1 MRETSSNGHTL
12 TYPDAWAFMFSPIPV
27 IYKYTGT
34 DTAPDSVTVRVTSS
48 DTGRAFSETRQ
59 VGPSSSARFDIS
71 RICQELAPELDTLA
85 DGLKSPDALD
95 GGAFNLSA
103 AFSLTVVARTG
114 GKSLAVIMAVPF
126 YARYGACDPGEN
138 WRNYGVKRRVNV
150 TYYVNF
156 PQTVTVYAGST
167 GQAAILSKD
176 GRETYEFGSCPNCA
190 EIYPAKVFAAK
201 GLDDYAEDLK
211 AGAVDL
217 RTFGQLCEDGAFK
230 GVLGDIKIHLET
242 DNAPADAPGRFF
254 LRWLNRRGEFRYRL
268 FYGGDYKNAVSE
280 SESFTRLQG
289 YDEYA
294 PSDGRTYANTDKANF
309 SAVRTIVLGAPG
321 VTAEEFDELTEL
333 AASPLVHLYR
343 HSSDSEILSR
353 WTRVN
358 VQAGSYSRSRRRE
371 TPQRMDFEIGIVLPA
386 QNTPRL

>member
-1 MRETSSNGHTL
+1 MRQTSSNGHTL
-12 TYPDAWAFMFSPIPV
+12 TYPDAWAFMFSPVPV

-48 DTGRAFSETRQ
+48 DTRRAFSETRQ
-59 VGPSSSARFDIS
+59 VSPSSSVRFDIS

-85 DGLKSPDALD
+85 DGLKNPDALG

-103 AFSLTVVARTG
+103 AFSLTVVAVTG
-114 GKSLAVIMAVPF
+114 GQSLVVLMAAPF
-126 YARYGACDPGEN
+126 YARYGACDPGES
-138 WRNYGVKRRVNV
+138 WRNYGVRRRVNV
-150 TYYVNF
+150 TYYANF
-156 PQTVTVYAGST
+156 PQTVAVYAGST
-167 GQAAILSKD
+167 GSAAILSKD
-176 GRETYEFGSCPNCA
+176 GRETYEFEQCPNCA

-201 GLDDYAEDLK
+201 GLSDYAEDLE

-217 RTFGQLCEDGAFK
+217 RTFGQFCEDGTFK
-230 GVLGDIKIHLET
+230 GVLGDIKIHLEA

-268 FYGGDYKNAVSE
+268 FYGGDSKTSVSE

-289 YDEYA
+289 YDDYT
-294 PSDGRTYANTDKANF
+294 PTDGRSYANPDKANF
-309 SAVRTIVLGAPG
+309 AVARTLILGAPG
-321 VTAEEFDELTEL
+321 VTAEEFDELCEL

-343 HSSDSEILSR
+343 HNSESESLSR
-353 WTRVN
+353 WIRVN

-371 TPQRMDFEIGIVLPA
+371 TPQRMDFEVGITLPA